1 LRHQFVTTSSA
12 RPLRIGVA
20 GLGFGAAVHVPALRD
35 LPGVEVVAIAG
46 TDRAKAGEVAQHL
59 GVGGACD
66 SIQELLDHDLDALTL
81 ALPPAQVASAVR
93 AAFARDIP
101 VLCEKP
107 LGLTIAE
114 AIDLAD
120 RATGLIAGV
129 DFQFAE
135 LETFLRLKQ
144 IVADGGLGRVR
155 HVVVDWLMESWAY
168 RHQTWSWKLD
178 AMRGGGAI
186 ALFGSHL
193 FFLAEWLF
201 GPTAF
206 MSARTSNTAH
216 ISSAPAGACLAEDL
230 VHCRIQHRDGTVFA
244 ATFGNANPGCSLHR
258 WVVVFDNGTV
268 LLENPTRDYMSGFTL
283 RVCGGPLDGE
293 VLGEGNPNGDGRLP
307 PFRRLASRFIECLRS
322 GQPMFPDFG
331 AGVRALAM
339 DAALRSS
346 AGRLGAEEAVEPF
359 LPGRYRLSGVPSA

>member
-1 LRHQFVTTSSA
+1 MTIQSA

-46 TDRAKAGEVAQHL
+46 TDPAKVGAAAERL
-59 GVGGACD
+59 GVGAACD
-66 SIQELLDHDLDALTL
+66 SIEKLLDHDLDGLTL
-81 ALPPAQVASAVR
+81 ALPPAQVASAVK
-93 AAFARDIP
+93 AAFAREVPI
-101 VLCEKP
+101 LCEKP

-120 RATGLIAGV
+120 QANGRIAGV

-135 LETFLRLKQ
+135 LETFMRLKQ
-144 IVADGGLGRVR
+144 IVVDGRLGRVR
-155 HVVVDWLMESWAY
+155 HVVVDWLTESWAH
-168 RHQTWSWKLD
+168 RHQSWSWKLD
-178 AMRGGGAI
+178 AMRGGGAV

-201 GPTAF
+201 GPAISI
-206 MSARTSNTAH
+206 SARTRNTAH
-216 ISSAPAGACLAEDL
+216 IAAAPPTARPAEDL
-230 VHCRIQHRDGTVFA
+230 VHCRIQHRDGTLFA

-258 WVVVFDNGTV
+258 WVIVFDNGTV
-268 LLENPTRDYMSGFTL
+268 QLENPTRDYMSGFAL
-283 RVCGGPLDGE
+283 RVSGGLLDGE
-293 VLGEGNPNGDGRLP
+293 VLVEANSGGDGRLP
-307 PFRRLASRFIECLRS
+307 PFRRLAGRFMECLRG

-331 AGVRALAM
+331 AGVRALAL

-346 AGRLGAEEAVEPF
+346 SDRQGAEEPVEPY
-359 LPGRYRLSGVPSA
+359 LPERYRLAGVRA